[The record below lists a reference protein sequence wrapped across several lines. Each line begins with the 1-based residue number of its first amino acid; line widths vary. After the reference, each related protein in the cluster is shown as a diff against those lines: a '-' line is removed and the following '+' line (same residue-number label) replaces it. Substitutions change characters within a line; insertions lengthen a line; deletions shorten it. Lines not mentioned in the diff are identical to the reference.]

1 MIIINLP
8 DASNNWN
15 VTDMYASCHSDG
27 FDGFFAYSSHSW
39 NHSSRLTWKNIKRA
53 LLSVLSENIISHRNT
68 SKKNLSHIFKKIFNE
83 IHVRIV
89 EIIEIVHLAILIR
102 ISPLPQIIPHFKQS
116 IPYTLSL
123 GIVSRPTSVLIDS
136 LWKKKLGN
144 LFVET
149 LSIISF
155 HRFRRSLKIILMILI
170 KHKEWLTCI
179 ARSRSFL
186 SIAPLWLKSRK
197 HKCINK

>member
-53 LLSVLSENIISHRNT
+53 LLSVLSENIIRIFRPNAN
-68 SKKNLSHIFKKIFNE
+68 KNFKNLTLKILKTNCWN
-83 IHVRIV
+83 
-89 EIIEIVHLAILIR
+89 IIEIVHLAILIR

-155 HRFRRSLKIILMILI
+155 HRFIVFVEN
-170 KHKEWLTCI
+170 HD
-179 ARSRSFL
+179 
-186 SIAPLWLKSRK
+186 
-197 HKCINK
+197 INKTQKKLAYLYSKVKILSVNRATLIEI

>member
-53 LLSVLSENIISHRNT
+53 LLSVLNENIIRIFRRNAN
-68 SKKNLSHIFKKIFNE
+68 KNFKNLTLKILKTNCWN
-83 IHVRIV
+83 
-89 EIIEIVHLAILIR
+89 IIEIVHLAILIR

>member
-53 LLSVLSENIISHRNT
+53 LLSVLSENIIRIFRRNAN
-68 SKKNLSHIFKKIFNE
+68 KNFKNLTLKILKTNCWN
-83 IHVRIV
+83 
-89 EIIEIVHLAILIR
+89 IIEIVHLAILIR

-136 LWKKKLGN
+136 LWKKKIRKLVRRNTFHN
-144 LFVET
+144 L
-149 LSIISF
+149 LSSIY
-155 HRFRRSLKIILMILI
+155 RFR
-170 KHKEWLTCI
+170 W
-179 ARSRSFL
+179 
-186 SIAPLWLKSRK
+186 KSW
-197 HKCINK
+197 H